1 MMVLEN
7 IHGAPV
13 ARVLVAVLV
22 IAGRVALDRVLPRGH
37 LAATPHRKR
46 DDPHHDV

>member
-7 IHGAPV
+7 GHGTAV

-22 IAGRVALDRVLPRGH
+22 IAGRVALDHVLPRGR
-37 LAATPHRKR
+37 LASTLHRKHDATHR
-46 DDPHHDV
+46 DV